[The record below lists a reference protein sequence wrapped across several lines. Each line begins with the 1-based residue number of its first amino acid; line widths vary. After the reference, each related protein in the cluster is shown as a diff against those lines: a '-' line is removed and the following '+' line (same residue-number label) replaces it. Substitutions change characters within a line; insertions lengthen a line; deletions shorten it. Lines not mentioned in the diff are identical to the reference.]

1 MNFIFRLWS
10 RSLQYIPFLF
20 VLIPN
25 IISASLSRC
34 RQYALSRRRDCLL
47 PRGCSPGN
55 PRSSLATGPWVK
67 VSGPGWT
74 AEHQWWGQ
82 GGVRGAASLPAT
94 EVLIN
99 QAESCRGSPLAQA
112 FRRELSRTRANPFF
126 ILPADSFLLE
136 VLLRRP
142 GACALVSLWAVPWVC
157 LGRGLGLEGGGRTP
171 HSPFLPPFSF
181 VLLSLIMK
189 Y

>member
-1 MNFIFRLWS
+1 M
-10 RSLQYIPFLF
+10 
-20 VLIPN
+20 VG
-25 IISASLSRC
+25 AG
-34 RQYALSRRRDCLL
+34 
-47 PRGCSPGN
+47 RGVVAG
-55 PRSSLATGPWVK
+55 
-67 VSGPGWT
+67 
-74 AEHQWWGQ
+74 
-82 GGVRGAASLPAT
+82 GAASSPAT

-112 FRRELSRTRANPFF
+112 FRRELSRTRAKPFF
-126 ILPADSFLLE
+126 ILPGDSFLLE
-136 VLLRRP
+136 VLLWLP